1 VQPLSSSVCAKG
13 AVLPAETNW
22 GRRMDTISSAAAQLS
37 ASSGL
42 RGFIRW
48 IGICADRLD
57 AYLARRDGIKALR
70 EMDDRQ
76 LRDIGLTR
84 CDIEGAFYDDAKHI
98 RRHWG

>member
-1 VQPLSSSVCAKG
+1 MS
-13 AVLPAETNW
+13 
-22 GRRMDTISSAAAQLS
+22 TISSAAAQPS

-48 IGICADRLD
+48 IGICADRLG

-76 LRDIGLTR
+76 LRDIGLAR
-84 CDIEGAFYDDAKHI
+84 CHIEAAVCDGVRSWGGFDDDAKHI
-98 RRHWG
+98 RRHRGL

>member
-1 VQPLSSSVCAKG
+1 
-13 AVLPAETNW
+13 
-22 GRRMDTISSAAAQLS
+22 MDTISSAAARPS
-37 ASSGL
+37 ASGGL

-76 LRDIGLTR
+76 LRDIGLARCHIEAAVCDGTR
-84 CDIEGAFYDDAKHI
+84 SWGGFDDDAKHI
-98 RRHWG
+98 RRHRGL